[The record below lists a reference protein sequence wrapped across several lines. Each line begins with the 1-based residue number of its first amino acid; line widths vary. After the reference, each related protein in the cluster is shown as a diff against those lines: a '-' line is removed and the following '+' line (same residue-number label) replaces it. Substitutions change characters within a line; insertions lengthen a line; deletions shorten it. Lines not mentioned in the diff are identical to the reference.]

1 MPCFEKTCTKDRPL
15 QAGSLILIGWVILR
29 VQPPGPNSPISPPSI
44 RPAASQ
50 VKQPETT
57 GTLAKGIVRK
67 YRFSTRDE
75 GSGPDGGG
83 DVPKWGV
90 SSGDVLLPGLAPDRR
105 ADGRPM
111 VARCVWRPCSLWRGQ
126 DLGPRGNARGLGK
139 VQGGR
144 VSDDKYSLNIDSV
157 LNRPFEGLALNPSSE
172 GSRPGTRILS
182 SKDAG
187 SPIGLRLNRRL
198 D

>member
-50 VKQPETT
+50 VKQPAGQPAPSQKESSENTAFRQETKVAGLTAEVTFRNGGSRPATFCCQDWHLIGEQT
-57 GTLAKGIVRK
+57 GGQWWPDAYGGRVLCGEVKTLA
-67 YRFSTRDE
+67 
-75 GSGPDGGG
+75 
-83 DVPKWGV
+83 
-90 SSGDVLLPGLAPDRR
+90 PGETH
-105 ADGRPM
+105 
-111 VARCVWRPCSLWRGQ
+111 VAWVKF
-126 DLGPRGNARGLGK
+126 K
-139 VQGGR
+139 VAA

-172 GSRPGTRILS
+172 DRDQERVFFRARTPVRPSGC
-182 SKDAG
+182 A
-187 SPIGLRLNRRL
+187 
-198 D
+198 